1 MSGHSTTHYP
11 NFRYFSYLDFAIK
24 RRYYQR
30 AFILIQLYLASGDN
44 SMVNEPVSTPPTANG
59 PIGHL
64 RQEYE
69 DHLTLFQAQP
79 PLVQRFLEAQAR
91 PVAEA
96 FIQRLPHV
104 HFMLP
109 DRVVDLAGKVELVP
123 SEVRKQQLGS
133 RLGWLTHTDIRATLR
148 HHFAELENDPNRAVA
163 ASAGLLQHAVVMHMV
178 QGMLPAGRSV
188 TYIAA
193 EDEEIPTIPAGGD
206 LEPES
211 ALTQAT
217 DAIIED
223 NTSEDGRGDLQV
235 PFVPA
240 ARRFYLP
247 QWVAFDNQDKLLVGS
262 VGEAEAHLASMQRY
276 LNILHAAVYMAGYMV
291 VDEEYQQK
299 RYGMLGQFI
308 NQGRAMA
315 RYRTREIIQTIR
327 RRAAAQSLNRGLSL
341 SLPYL
346 DDQDLRMKMY
356 PFEIIPAGRI
366 MFIPAFVIRAVREEQ
381 AKVGQDTRLSPS
393 TRKHIIVELKML
405 ETAFETSENEM
416 RPQ

>member
-1 MSGHSTTHYP
+1 M
-11 NFRYFSYLDFAIK
+11 L
-24 RRYYQR
+24 
-30 AFILIQLYLASGDN
+30 
-44 SMVNEPVSTPPTANG
+44 NEPVSDVPTTNG
-59 PIGHL
+59 PISHL

-69 DHLTLFQAQP
+69 AHQTLFQAQP

-91 PVAEA
+91 PIAET

-109 DRVVDLAGKVELVP
+109 DRVIDTTGKVEIIP
-123 SEVRKQQLGS
+123 GEIRKQQLGS
-133 RLGWLTHTDIRATLR
+133 WLGRVTRADIRAELR
-148 HHFAELENDPNRAVA
+148 HHFAELENNPNRAVA
-163 ASAGLLQHAVVMHMV
+163 VSAGLLQHAVVMHMV

-188 TYIAA
+188 TYVAA
-193 EDEEIPTIPAGGD
+193 EDEEIPSIPAGGE

-211 ALTQAT
+211 ALTQVT
-217 DAIIED
+217 DAIAEEGS
-223 NTSEDGRGDLQV
+223 SEDGRGDLQV

-247 QWVAFDNQDKLLVGS
+247 QWVAFDDQDQLLVS
-262 VGEAEAHLASMQRY
+262 TVAEAEAHLVSMQRY

-291 VDEEYQQK
+291 VDEQYQQK

-315 RYRTREIIQTIR
+315 RYRTREIIQTIK

-346 DDQDLRMKMY
+346 DDQDLRMKTY
-356 PFEIIPAGRI
+356 PFEVIPAGRI

-393 TRKHIIVELKML
+393 TRKHIIVELKLL
-405 ETAFETSENEM
+405 EDAFEASENGV
-416 RPQ
+416 RVK

>member
-1 MSGHSTTHYP
+1 LTSHSSEGIISKHL
-11 NFRYFSYLDFAIK
+11 SSSL
-24 RRYYQR
+24 
-30 AFILIQLYLASGDN
+30 FICFSGDN
-44 SMVNEPVSTPPTANG
+44 SMVNDTLPDSPTSNG

-69 DHLTLFQAQP
+69 AHQALFQAQP

-96 FIQRLPHV
+96 FIQRHPHV
-104 HFMLP
+104 QFLLP
-109 DRVVDLAGKVELVP
+109 DRVVDTNGKVEIVP
-123 SEVRKQQLGS
+123 AEVRKQQLGS
-133 RLGWLTHTDIRATLR
+133 RFGIMTRTDIRATLR
-148 HHFAELENDPNRAVA
+148 HHFAELENDPSRAVVVC
-163 ASAGLLQHAVVMHMV
+163 AGLMQHAVVMHMV
-178 QGMLPAGRSV
+178 QGMLPAGRTV
-188 TYIAA
+188 TYVAA
-193 EDEEIPTIPAGGD
+193 EDDEIPTIPAGGG

-217 DAIIED
+217 DAIAED
-223 NTSEDGRGDLQV
+223 NLTEEGRGDLQV

-247 QWVAFDNQDKLLVGS
+247 QWVAFDDQDKLLVGS
-262 VGEAEAHLASMQRY
+262 LSEADAHLASMQRY
-276 LNILHAAVYMAGYMV
+276 LNILHAAVFLAGYMV

-315 RYRTREIIQTIR
+315 RYRTSEIIRTIQ

-346 DDQDLRMKMY
+346 DDQDLRMKTY

-366 MFIPAFVIRAVREEQ
+366 MFVPAFVIRAVREEQ

-405 ETAFETSENEM
+405 EMAFEP
-416 RPQ
+416 R